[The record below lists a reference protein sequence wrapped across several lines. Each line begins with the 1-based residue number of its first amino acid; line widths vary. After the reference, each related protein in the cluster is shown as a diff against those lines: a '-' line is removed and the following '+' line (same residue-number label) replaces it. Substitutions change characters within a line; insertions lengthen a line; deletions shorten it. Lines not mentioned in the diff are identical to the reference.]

1 MLPEEQN
8 SPQSGKKE
16 LNQIGVGGIKS
27 LRTFQGDVAE
37 ALGKNTTTVAQ
48 MAIAENVRKAEGE
61 VKAFQA
67 AQASQS
73 TQQNQPAQQVPP
85 PMTIRPPEVI
95 TNGPAPVEHSGGG
108 RKIIL
113 TLFSILL
120 LSGGIFGGLYFYSK
134 SPLAN
139 LQLPDTPTKTGYRG
153 LLASNTQKKVVLGTL
168 VDKRLEDLLAY
179 EKTAARLEQD
189 QVSELY
195 FTKGPESQPTLITAE
210 EFISLSTTR
219 SPETVRRS
227 LLTRFM
233 FGFHKTSATIEPYL
247 VLKTEFFQNTFTGML
262 KWEPDLYA
270 DTKTWLSDKQ
280 VIDANTFEDR
290 ILKNKDVRILKDT
303 SGNIAIIYG
312 FLDRETL
319 LITTNEETFLEIID
333 RFEKQTYVR

>member
-16 LNQIGVGGIKS
+16 LNQVGVGGIKS
-27 LRTFQGDVAE
+27 LRTFQSDVAE
-37 ALGKNTTTVAQ
+37 ALGKNTTTVAK

-67 AQASQS
+67 AQASQAAP
-73 TQQNQPAQQVPP
+73 QAQPAQTPP

-95 TNGPAPVEHSGGG
+95 TNGPAPVERSGGG
-108 RKIIL
+108 KKIIL
-113 TLFSILL
+113 TLLSIIL

-139 LQLPDTPTKTGYRG
+139 LKLPDAPTKTGYRG

-168 VDKRLEDLLAY
+168 VDKRLEEVLAY
-179 EKTAARLEQD
+179 EKTAAKLEQD

-210 EFISLSTTR
+210 EFINLSTSR

-233 FGFHKTSATIEPYL
+233 FGFHKTAETIEPYL

-262 KWEPDLYA
+262 KWEPDLYT
-270 DTKTWLSDKQ
+270 DTKAWLSDKQ
-280 VIDANTFEDR
+280 VIDAKTFEDR
-290 ILKNKDVRILKDT
+290 IIKNKDVRILRDT

-319 LITTNEETFLEIID
+319 LITTNEATFLEIVD